1 MVNYL
6 NVATAILAS
15 LGTSGVIIW
24 GLSNYLGSIWANRL
38 FAKER
43 NKYDREIESL
53 RNELRRDS
61 EEYLSKLTSE
71 IEIYKQTHLR
81 EHSDKL
87 MIYRATIDLVATM
100 LAKIEMVYLKN
111 KEKLSPEEQELF
123 EAERLRI
130 YGYLA
135 MLAPQNIMDANDK
148 LMDLLLAL
156 IYDDKP
162 TSWED
167 IRYHALLL
175 TNAMRNDIGLNKI
188 SVEYNGSR

>member
-1 MVNYL
+1 VVNYL

-24 GLSNYLGSIWANRL
+24 GLSNYLGRIWANRL

-123 EAERLRI
+123 ETERLRI

-175 TNAMRNDIGLNKI
+175 TNAMRNDIGLDKK